1 MWLIRSSSPS
11 WRANNVSSTLST
23 TQMRYNPLMNILL
36 LEDDTVLAD
45 ILIDFLEE
53 HYKVTHTYSMN
64 KALSLCEEQQFDLYI
79 FDINVPDGDGIS
91 LLKDLRAFHDE
102 TPTIFITAFHDT
114 QHLKDAFQAGG
125 NDFIKKPF
133 ELEELTQ
140 RIDNIKRHFGL
151 ESIIALHTDLR
162 FDPQSHRLFTQDQ
175 NLSLSLKES
184 ECLHY
189 LYKNRQ
195 RVVSSDELL
204 QNLWEYD
211 EMPSEDTIRTLIKQL
226 RKYIGKEHIIN
237 IRGEGYRFE

>member
-1 MWLIRSSSPS
+1 M
-11 WRANNVSSTLST
+11 
-23 TQMRYNPLMNILL
+23 QILL

-45 ILIDFLEE
+45 ILVDFLSES
-53 HYKVTHTYSMN
+53 YDVTHTYSMK
-64 KALSLCEEQQFDLYI
+64 KALTLAEENSFDLYV

-91 LLKDLRAFHDE
+91 LLKELRSFKDT
-102 TPTIFITAFHDT
+102 TPTIFLTAFHDT
-114 QHLKDAFQAGG
+114 QHLKDAFESGG

-133 ELEELTQ
+133 ELEELIQ
-140 RIDNIKRHFGL
+140 RIDNIKRQFGL
-151 ESIIALHTDLR
+151 EREIQLTSSLLFDTEAHQLHEKEKQT
-162 FDPQSHRLFTQDQ
+162 T
-175 NLSLSLKES
+175 LSLKES

-195 RVVSSDELL
+195 RVISPDELL
-204 QNLWEYD
+204 QNLWAYD